1 MFIELINNLINIK
14 IITFEK
20 LIEKKM
26 YKGKMFN
33 LKKTLSEVKF

>member
-20 LIEKKM
+20 LIEKKNVQR
-26 YKGKMFN
+26 KN
-33 LKKTLSEVKF
+33 V

>member
-20 LIEKKM
+20 LIEKK
-26 YKGKMFN
+26 KCTKEKC
-33 LKKTLSEVKF
+33 LI